1 MKGECDM
8 KELYEQPVLE
18 VIPFSVE
25 KPQNE
30 SYGIE
35 LPDDDWA

>member
-1 MKGECDM
+1 MKGEGNV

-30 SYGIE
+30 SFGIE
-35 LPDDDWA
+35 LPDDEW